1 LSFALTALPTHRHT
15 HRSHTLIICM
25 WLALHSCLGFTAAP
39 MAHASRPAAAAVRL
53 GSPALAIDRREAIA
67 GGAAALAATT
77 SALCGGPLPTYAADM
92 KTVVVAGATGQ
103 TGRRCLQL
111 LTKTSGVTAVGGVR
125 DPAKAAKK
133 LSESKIEVRGAMI
146 EKGAAIDASAVSLAP
161 LDVEKASVDDMAGT
175 LKGADGLVIAV
186 GFVPGN
192 PFKMNDAAHAVDNV
206 GTVKLIDAAKVAGV
220 KKVVL
225 VSSILTD
232 AGAWGQLDSA
242 GYKITNAFGNVLEEK
257 LVAEQYLRKSGMDW
271 TIVRPGG
278 LKADP
283 PTGALFV
290 SGENTLNSGEI
301 SRDLVADVSVAALFD
316 SKASNK
322 VVEIVESDKD
332 GNAKNGV
339 FNGLKM

>member
-1 LSFALTALPTHRHT
+1 
-15 HRSHTLIICM
+15 
-25 WLALHSCLGFTAAP
+25 

-53 GSPALAIDRREAIA
+53 GSPALALDRREAIA
-67 GGAAALAATT
+67 GGAAALA
-77 SALCGGPLPTYAADM
+77 LCGGPLPTHAADM

>member
-1 LSFALTALPTHRHT
+1 MMLLSIA
-15 HRSHTLIICM
+15 SHAFVTGPVP
-25 WLALHSCLGFTAAP
+25 H
-39 MAHASRPAAAAVRL
+39 HHAVRAQ
-53 GSPALAIDRREAIA
+53 PLAASVVMQADKVTVSRRNLAV
-67 GGAAALAATT
+67 GAAALTT
-77 SALCGGPLPTYAADM
+77 LSQQPLTACAGEV
-92 KTVVVAGATGQ
+92 KSVVVAGATGQ
-103 TGRRCLQL
+103 TGRRCVERL
-111 LTKTSGVTAVGGVR
+111 LKMGGVSVVGGVR
-125 DPAKAAKK
+125 DPTKAAKK
-133 LSESKIEVRGAMI
+133 LAESNIEIRGAMI
-146 EKGAAIDASAVSLAP
+146 QKGAAIDASAVDLRAI
-161 LDVEKASVDDMAGT
+161 DVEKSSVADMTAA
-175 LKGADGLVIAV
+175 LKGADGLVIAT

-192 PFKMNDAAHAVDNV
+192 PFKMSEAAHLVDNV
-206 GTVKLIDAAKVAGV
+206 GTIKLIDAAKAAGV
-220 KKVVL
+220 SKVVM

-232 AGAWGQLDSA
+232 GGAWGQLDSP
-242 GYKITNAFGNVLEEK
+242 GYKITNAFGKVLEEK
-257 LVAEQYLRKSGMDW
+257 LVAEKYLRGSGLDW

-316 SKASNK
+316 AKATNK

>member
-1 LSFALTALPTHRHT
+1 MVAFQLLSHSLLAFTVPAPLAPAVGASSARCAPVMSLGRRDVTAL
-15 HRSHTLIICM
+15 
-25 WLALHSCLGFTAAP
+25 
-39 MAHASRPAAAAVRL
+39 
-53 GSPALAIDRREAIA
+53 
-67 GGAAALAATT
+67 GGAAALSTIFGG
-77 SALCGGPLPTYAADM
+77 SAPALADGT

-103 TGRRCLQL
+103 TGRRCLERL
-111 LTKTSGVTAVGGVR
+111 AKTSGITAIGGVR
-125 DPAKAAKK
+125 NPEKAAAK
-133 LSESKIEVRGAMI
+133 LAESKIEIRGAMI
-146 EKGAAIDASAVSLAP
+146 EKGAAIDTSAVSLAA
-161 LDVEKASVDDMAGT
+161 LDVEKNSVAEMTTT
-175 LKGADGLVIAV
+175 LKGTDGLIIAV

-192 PFKMNDAAHAVDNV
+192 PFKMNAAAHAVDNV
-206 GTVKLIDAAKVAGV
+206 GTIALIDAAKAAGV

-242 GYKITNAFGNVLEEK
+242 GYKITNAFGAVLEEK
-257 LVAEQYLRKSGMDW
+257 LVAEKYLKASGLDY

-290 SGENTLNSGEI
+290 SSENTLNSGEI

-316 SKASNK
+316 AKASKK

>member
-1 LSFALTALPTHRHT
+1 MLAVAAILSTAFTLPSSVGGHAPAAAGPAASYARSPSIILGLNRRETLLVAPAALTA
-15 HRSHTLIICM
+15 
-25 WLALHSCLGFTAAP
+25 ALVS
-39 MAHASRPAAAAVRL
+39 SS
-53 GSPALAIDRREAIA
+53 SPA
-67 GGAAALAATT
+67 
-77 SALCGGPLPTYAADM
+77 CAADI

-103 TGRRCLQL
+103 TGRRCVQQL
-111 LTKTSGVTAVGGVR
+111 AKTSGVAVIGGVR
-125 DPAKAAKK
+125 DTAKAAKK
-133 LSESKIEVRGAMI
+133 LGESKIEIRGAMI
-146 EKGAAIDASAVSLAP
+146 EKGAAIDASSVELRA
-161 LDVEKASVDDMAGT
+161 LDVEKASVVEMSST
-175 LKGADGLVIAV
+175 LAGADGLVIAV

-192 PFKMNDAAHAVDNV
+192 PFKMDTAAHAVDNV
-206 GTVKLIDAAKVAGV
+206 GTVNLIAAAKAAGV

-232 AGAWGQLDSA
+232 AGAWGQLNSP
-242 GYKITNAFGNVLEEK
+242 GYQVTNAFGHVLEEK
-257 LVAEQYLRKSGMDW
+257 LVAEKALRSSGMDW

>member
-1 LSFALTALPTHRHT
+1 MLATIHLVQAFTVAPRLPVVTTSAPLR
-15 HRSHTLIICM
+15 L
-25 WLALHSCLGFTAAP
+25 AAP
-39 MAHASRPAAAAVRL
+39 VASAF
-53 GSPALAIDRREAIA
+53 GRREFTL
-67 GGAAALAATT
+67 GAAALAAICQQPQA
-77 SALCGGPLPTYAADM
+77 ALAEGEV

-103 TGRRCLQL
+103 TGRRCLERL
-111 LTKTSGVTAVGGVR
+111 AKMGGVSAIGGVR
-125 DPAKAAKK
+125 NPEKAAKK
-133 LSESKIEVRGAMI
+133 LAESKIEIRGAMI
-146 EKGAAIDASAVSLAP
+146 QQGAAIDASAVELRG
-161 LDVEKASVDDMAGT
+161 LDVETLGVAELTAN
-175 LKGADGLVIAV
+175 LKGVDGLVIAV

-192 PFKMNDAAHAVDNV
+192 PFKMTAAAQAVDNV
-206 GTVKLIDAAKVAGV
+206 GTVKLIDAAKAAGV

-232 AGAWGQLDSA
+232 AGTWGQLDSA
-242 GYKITNAFGNVLEEK
+242 GYKITNAFGQVLEAK
-257 LVAEQYLRKSGMDW
+257 LVAEKYLRTSGLDW

-278 LKADP
+278 LKGDP

-316 SKASNK
+316 AKASNK

-332 GNAKNGV
+332 SNAKTGI

>member
-1 LSFALTALPTHRHT
+1 MAPIAAL
-15 HRSHTLIICM
+15 
-25 WLALHSCLGFTAAP
+25 G
-39 MAHASRPAAAAVRL
+39 
-53 GSPALAIDRREAIA
+53 RREAVSS
-67 GGAAALAATT
+67 AALLA
-77 SALCGGPLPTYAADM
+77 SLSLPVTPAQAEGIS
-92 KTVVVAGATGQ
+92 TVVVAGATGQ
-103 TGRRCLQL
+103 TGRRCLQRL
-111 LTKTSGVTAVGGVR
+111 AEMKGITAIGGVR
-125 DPAKAAKK
+125 DPSKAAKK
-133 LSESKIEVRGAMI
+133 LAESKIEIRGAMI
-146 EKGAAIDASAVSLAP
+146 EKGAAIDASSVELKA
-161 LDVEKASVDDMAGT
+161 LDVEKSSTTAMSET
-175 LKGADGLVIAV
+175 LKGVDGLVIAV

-206 GTVKLIDAAKVAGV
+206 GTVALIDAAKAAGV

-242 GYKITNAFGNVLEEK
+242 GYKITNAFGAVLEEK
-257 LVAEQYLRKSGMDW
+257 LIAEKYLRASGLDY

-316 SKASNK
+316 QKARNK

>member
-1 LSFALTALPTHRHT
+1 MMLVALHLVQAFTATPRQPIAATFAPTRLAAPVASALGRREFAL
-15 HRSHTLIICM
+15 
-25 WLALHSCLGFTAAP
+25 
-39 MAHASRPAAAAVRL
+39 
-53 GSPALAIDRREAIA
+53 
-67 GGAAALAATT
+67 GAAALTAICAPAAH
-77 SALCGGPLPTYAADM
+77 AGDV

-103 TGRRCLQL
+103 TGRRCLERL
-111 LTKTSGVTAVGGVR
+111 AKMGGISAIGGVR
-125 DPAKAAKK
+125 DPSKAAKK
-133 LSESKIEVRGAMI
+133 LAESKIEIRGAMVQQ
-146 EKGAAIDASAVSLAP
+146 GAAIDASAVELRG
-161 LDVEKASVDDMAGT
+161 LDVEKAGVAELAAQ
-175 LKGADGLVIAV
+175 LKGVDALVIAV

-192 PFKMNDAAHAVDNV
+192 PFKMNAAAHAVDNV
-206 GTVKLIDAAKVAGV
+206 GTVNLVDAAKAAGV
-220 KKVVL
+220 SKVVL

-232 AGAWGQLDSA
+232 AGKWGQLDSA
-242 GYKITNAFGNVLEEK
+242 GYKITNAFGQVLEEK
-257 LVAEQYLRKSGMDW
+257 LVAEQHLRASGLDW

-332 GNAKNGV
+332 GNAKTGI

>member
-1 LSFALTALPTHRHT
+1 
-15 HRSHTLIICM
+15 M

>member
-1 LSFALTALPTHRHT
+1 L
-15 HRSHTLIICM
+15 
-25 WLALHSCLGFTAAP
+25 
-39 MAHASRPAAAAVRL
+39 AAVCQQPQAVHAL
-53 GSPALAIDRREAIA
+53 GDV
-67 GGAAALAATT
+67 
-77 SALCGGPLPTYAADM
+77 

-103 TGRRCLQL
+103 TGRRCLERL
-111 LTKTSGVTAVGGVR
+111 AKMGGVSAIGGVR
-125 DPAKAAKK
+125 NPEKAAKK
-133 LSESKIEVRGAMI
+133 LAEGKIEIRGAMI
-146 EKGAAIDASAVSLAP
+146 QQGAAIDASSVELRG
-161 LDVEKASVDDMAGT
+161 LDVEKANVADLAAQ
-175 LKGADGLVIAV
+175 LKGVDGLVIAL

-192 PFKMNDAAHAVDNV
+192 PFKMNSAAHAVDNV
-206 GTVKLIDAAKVAGV
+206 GTVNLIDAAKAAGV
-220 KKVVL
+220 TKVVL

-232 AGAWGQLDSA
+232 AGTWGQLDSA
-242 GYKITNAFGNVLEEK
+242 GYKITNAFGQVLEEK
-257 LVAEQYLRKSGMDW
+257 LVAEKHLRASGLDW

-316 SKASNK
+316 AKASKK

-332 GNAKNGV
+332 GNAKTGI